1 MKSFGSAL
9 FSVAVIFLMS
19 FSAFA
24 QETQERVIDEVVA
37 QVNDGVIT
45 LSRVNREVKETVD
58 SLVADGKTP
67 EEANKLIEG
76 KKGELIANL
85 INEELLIQ
93 KSKDLGMDSDIEASV
108 NQRFLEIMKQ
118 NNLKTVDELYKQ
130 MEASS
135 VNPQEIREVWR
146 KQAARDSVL
155 QKEVQS
161 KIYWGFSSKEMKD
174 YYEKNKAKFTKP
186 ETVSISEIFL
196 SYAGRDENTVRE
208 KANEL
213 IKQIRGGADFKK
225 IVAENSDRPKA
236 AETGGKVDT
245 LNVAEMDPKFAKAIK
260 DVKVGGVSNPID
272 LDKIGI
278 EILRVDERSAA
289 TGDSVFDETTIRR
302 AMTVERAPEAQKK
315 FMADLRQNSYIKIND
330 KYRSEVSPI
339 LFAEERK
346 GK

>member
-1 MKSFGSAL
+1 MKRIGTAL
-9 FSVAVIFLMS
+9 FSAALLFSMS
-19 FSAFA
+19 FSASA

-45 LSRVNREVKETVD
+45 LSRVNREVKDTVE
-58 SLVADGKTP
+58 SLVTDGKSR
-67 EEANKLIEG
+67 EEAQKLTDE

-93 KSKDLGMDSDIEASV
+93 KAKDLGLDSDIEANV

-118 NNLKTVDELYKQ
+118 NNLKSVDELYKQ
-130 MEASS
+130 MSASN
-135 VNPQEIREVWR
+135 VDPQEIRELWR
-146 KQAARDSVL
+146 KQAARDAVL

-186 ETVSISEIFL
+186 ETVTISEIFL

-213 IKQIRGGADFKK
+213 VKQIRAGADFKK
-225 IVAENSDRPKA
+225 LVAENSDRPKA
-236 AETGGKVDT
+236 AENGGKVDT
-245 LNVAEMDPKFAKAIK
+245 LNVAEMDPKFGSAIK
-260 DVKVGGVSNPID
+260 DVKIGGVSNPID

-289 TGDSVFDETTIRR
+289 SSETVFDENAIRR
-302 AMTVERAPEAQKK
+302 AMTIERAPAEQKK
-315 FMADLRQNSYIKIND
+315 FMAELRQDSYIKIND